1 MKNSISILSKNIL
14 LVEDDGIQQIIMERL
29 INKLGHTVMATVSEG
44 EAAIESA
51 LKMSGV
57 DLIIMDIRL
66 GDNIDGIDAMTKIRE
81 KSDVKVIYV
90 TGNTEPATRERAEK
104 TKFEAYIEK
113 PITPTK
119 LKDAINR
126 AFSY

>member
-1 MKNSISILSKNIL
+1 MEKSTSLLCKNIL

-29 INKLGHTVMATVSEG
+29 INKLGHTVLATVSEG

-51 LKMSGV
+51 LKMRGV

-81 KSDVKVIYV
+81 QSDVKVIYV

-113 PITPTK
+113 PITPVK
-119 LKDAINR
+119 LKNAINQ
-126 AFSY
+126 AFSF